1 MHLLLPPPA
10 ISSITL
16 VTAQCHLVRKAF
28 CFTFW
33 SPSPHPLAITQSLCP
48 AGHGLQPAIVVGTH
62 GRPRTLLWST
72 VAPSRVDT
80 WYLIYEDLAFPWPL
94 VQPPTCSAFH
104 SPTHSELLQGGGARV
119 LEALDA
125 A

>member
-1 MHLLLPPPA
+1 MVLNPAKPFPPQGLCICCYLHPQ

-16 VTAQCHLVRKAF
+16 VTAQCHLLRKAF

-62 GRPRTLLWST
+62 GRPCTLLWST

-80 WYLIYEDLAFPWPL
+80 WCLICEDPAFPWPL
-94 VQPPTCSAFH
+94 T
-104 SPTHSELLQGGGARV
+104 
-119 LEALDA
+119 
-125 A
+125 